1 MNKQKFGF
9 VIFLIGALYM
19 FVMGWLV
26 MWWALPLW
34 RSALPEEFN
43 GTILEVGGPMFM
55 AMAFSVPVGI
65 LFGVLGML
73 LYAEAK
79 KSRIFHF
86 AIVAVFIIVTMMFP
100 PTLGYYPIMFGI
112 LGGLILVLFFGILWI
127 WAKGRQKLEGSA
139 RTAADLQTI
148 SYMFFFAA
156 ASLICTLLGNPFTG
170 LYFPEMVLEYSSLPY
185 SYSFGT
191 KIIVYLALGWLFA
204 LLGHYKAVQGKSKDE
219 RL

>member
-1 MNKQKFGF
+1 MNKQKLGF
-9 VIFLIGALYM
+9 VIFLIGAVYM

-26 MWWALPLW
+26 MWWVLPMW
-34 RSALPEEFN
+34 RSAPPEEFN
-43 GTILEVGGPMFM
+43 RTILEVGGPMFM

-100 PTLGYYPIMFGI
+100 STLGYYPIMFGI
-112 LGGLILVLFFGILWI
+112 LGGLIVVLFFGILWI
-127 WAKGRQKLEGSA
+127 WAKRRPKLEGSA